1 MPARKT
7 ILNPLRRPDGS
18 ATHSQNGYTVIGAVN
33 GPIEVQRRDEIPD
46 EAAIEVNVRPATGVG
61 SPKERHIEHILTAL
75 LRHIILT
82 HDYPRTLIQLTLQI
96 LSVPATHSTLPSSSS
111 LPILPA
117 LINTAYATLLAGS
130 IRLSTTLTAVLV
142 AVPKRSGKGEEKIM
156 VVDPDPEEG
165 GSELEAVAQ
174 KGSLH
179 VFAFDGRGEAVLVHS
194 EGKFE
199 IEEWEQ
205 ACEAARGVCIGI
217 SEDGAD
223 AMEVEG
229 EKENMVEGLRELV
242 KGEVEKESRWRG
254 EG

>member
-1 MPARKT
+1 MPA
-7 ILNPLRRPDGS
+7 P
-18 ATHSQNGYTVIGAVN
+18 THSQNGYTVIGAVN

-46 EAAIEVNVRPATGVG
+46 EAAIEVNVRPATGIG

-75 LRHIILT
+75 LRNIILT

-142 AVPKRSGKGEEKIM
+142 AVPK
-156 VVDPDPEEG
+156 
-165 GSELEAVAQ
+165 SELEAVAQ
-174 KGSLH
+174 KGSSH

-194 EGKFE
+194 EGKKFE

-205 ACEAARGVCIGI
+205 ACEAARGCVLG
-217 SEDGAD
+217 
-223 AMEVEG
+223 
-229 EKENMVEGLRELV
+229 
-242 KGEVEKESRWRG
+242 
-254 EG
+254 